1 MLLVNIQ
8 DIKQDS
14 LPLLGEG
21 SGMRKYLRR
30 PNNYGFALQ
39 YYFLKVL
46 IAANKR
52 RLSGI
57 NPPIDKLAHMFY
69 NEIAFITPS

>member
-1 MLLVNIQ
+1 
-8 DIKQDS
+8 
-14 LPLLGEG
+14 
-21 SGMRKYLRR
+21 MRKYLRR